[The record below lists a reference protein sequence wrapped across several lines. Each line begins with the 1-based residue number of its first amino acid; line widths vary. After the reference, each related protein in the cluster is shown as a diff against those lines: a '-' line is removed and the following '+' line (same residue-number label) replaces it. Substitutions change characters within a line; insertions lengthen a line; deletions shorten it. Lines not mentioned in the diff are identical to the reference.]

1 VHFTT
6 QIEIDGTV
14 SEFQA
19 GAITIANA
27 APPTSVLAQGF
38 GQVLV
43 NDGLLDVTIG
53 ASNNTFQ
60 AVNTMIQLLGAALI
74 KVTPNREDIV
84 CLRAKQLRVTAEPPQ
99 KVVVDGE
106 IIGTTP
112 VEIECIPSGLTV
124 FAPTAIANEIAS
136 IEGNSEQNVDRIVD

>member
-1 VHFTT
+1 MA
-6 QIEIDGTV
+6 D
-14 SEFQA
+14 
-19 GAITIANA
+19 
-27 APPTSVLAQGF
+27 
-38 GQVLV
+38 
-43 NDGLLDVTIG
+43 
-53 ASNNTFQ
+53 
-60 AVNTMIQLLGAALI
+60 
-74 KVTPNREDIV
+74 
-84 CLRAKQLRVTAEPPQ
+84 PPQ